1 MSKCIDVLVRTHPH
15 GRGADA
21 SDHSESRGQ
30 MASEHIQTFTDGNF
44 DSDVLKAAQPVLVDF
59 WAEWCGPC
67 RAMEPS
73 IHALAGDYVGKV
85 SVGKLNVDDNPSIT
99 MRYMVRGIP
108 TVMLFKGGQIVDQV
122 VGLVD
127 KGALKQMLDKHL

>member
-1 MSKCIDVLVRTHPH
+1 
-15 GRGADA
+15 
-21 SDHSESRGQ
+21 

-44 DSDVLKAAQPVLVDF
+44 DVDVLKAETPVLVDF

-73 IHALAGDYVGKV
+73 ITALAGDYVGKV
-85 SVGKLNVDDNPSIT
+85 SVGKLNVDDNPSVT

-108 TVMLFKGGQIVDQV
+108 TVMLFKGGEIVDQV

-127 KGALKQMLDKHL
+127 KGILKQMLDKHL

>member
-1 MSKCIDVLVRTHPH
+1 
-15 GRGADA
+15 
-21 SDHSESRGQ
+21 
-30 MASEHIQTFTDGNF
+30 MASEHVLTFTDGNF
-44 DSDVLKAAQPVLVDF
+44 ETDVLKSSHPVLVDF

-73 IHALAGDYVGKV
+73 INTLASDYVGKV
-85 SVGKLNVDDNPSIT
+85 SIGKLNVDDNPAVT

-127 KGALKQMLDKHL
+127 KNALKQMLDKHL